1 MTTLL
6 DTIRKTLEEGYDVV
20 KDGAVTIIEKAE
32 DFGKINMHKFEIRQL
47 SSNVEKKLTVLGD
60 AILPHLIKGKLEKV
74 EENETIKGIV
84 NEIQDLNKQI
94 ENKRKEIDKVLEENA
109 KIFKEKEKDKV
120 QKKIQ
125 ELEQEIENRMAILN
139 KLKDVK

>member
-20 KDGAVTIIEKAE
+20 KDGAINIVEKAE
-32 DFGKINMHKFEIRQL
+32 DFGKINMYKFEIRQL

-60 AILPHLIKGKLEKV
+60 AVLPHLIKGDLENVK
-74 EENETIKGIV
+74 ENKAINEIV
-84 NEIQDLNKQI
+84 KEIQDLNKQI
-94 ENKRKEIDKVLEENA
+94 DGKRKEIDKVLTENA
-109 KIFKEKEKDKV
+109 KILKEKEKDKV

-125 ELEQEIENRMAILN
+125 ELEQDIEERMAVLK
-139 KLKDVK
+139 KLKAE